1 RLLLREPAL
10 GIDPSLKRSRTL
22 TAVRAPVSGPP
33 PRRTPLLNERHLLPL
48 SPQIPVALLV
58 PLRAV
63 RCVWPIPCL
72 ARLAR
77 SRLLTDEGLAALR
90 QRAPFDGSVFLI
102 HREDLSVGQVH
113 ERRPTLPLEPC
124 RGERVLGVRGQPGDQ
139 FPEHAVP
146 EWGHHSPEAGASFGR
161 LLVGWPSF
169 LGLAKSHAI
178 GLEDVSHALNVA
190 AKVSKKHLMG
200 GTKAPATTKPDA
212 VADARQRPRC
222 SLPF

>member
-1 RLLLREPAL
+1 SRQQRAGEVGRFRLERAAFSREPALGQMIGADGRQSRVDPCAAGLIRLLLREPAL

-33 PRRTPLLNERHLLPL
+33 PRRTPLLNERHVLPL

-90 QRAPFDGSVFLI
+90 QRAPFDGSVFL
-102 HREDLSVGQVH
+102 
-113 ERRPTLPLEPC
+113 
-124 RGERVLGVRGQPGDQ
+124 
-139 FPEHAVP
+139 
-146 EWGHHSPEAGASFGR
+146 
-161 LLVGWPSF
+161 
-169 LGLAKSHAI
+169 
-178 GLEDVSHALNVA
+178 
-190 AKVSKKHLMG
+190 
-200 GTKAPATTKPDA
+200 
-212 VADARQRPRC
+212 
-222 SLPF
+222 